1 MGIDLT
7 LFLSVIIGKVTE
19 KTDIALMYQISPL
32 DLSSILKKIY
42 ILLINANPIILIL
55 LGIVVFFGGKLAK
68 FVGIIIV
75 IFGLFQFILSYF
87 ITI

>member
-1 MGIDLT
+1 MGIDFTILLT
-7 LFLSVIIGKVTE
+7 AIIGKAIE
-19 KTDIALMYQISPL
+19 KLGIALMYQIPPS

-42 ILLINANPIILIL
+42 TLLINANPIILIL

-75 IFGLFQFILSYF
+75 IFGLFQFLLSYF
-87 ITI
+87 ITS